1 MKIAAKEKTI
11 KAEALAF
18 RIGPA
23 EFISSLSFKRMLEG
37 LSRAKKVM
45 FLVNSNEKR
54 LRNLIYCFKT
64 WEKTAAGE
72 DLKWYAMSKEGFQ
85 KGYQGYCI
93 YLDLE

>member
-1 MKIAAKEKTI
+1 
-11 KAEALAF
+11 
-18 RIGPA
+18 
-23 EFISSLSFKRMLEG
+23 
-37 LSRAKKVM
+37 M